1 MYCDTLQMSPWG
13 CVDGGGLAHLKLV
26 PECISSGVG
35 LSISYMCFRVYGCV
49 CWLAHLILV
58 PVYVG
63 MWGLAYITRVSVYVW
78 GWVWLIIYF
87 TCFHMYWVGWGL
99 AYLTRVPVSMG
110 AHHRVWLIMN

>member
-63 MWGLAYITRVSVYVW
+63 VGVAYHIFHVFPYVLGGVGLSISYTRSRVYGCPPPVVAY
-78 GWVWLIIYF
+78 
-87 TCFHMYWVGWGL
+87 HGL
-99 AYLTRVPVSMG
+99 S
-110 AHHRVWLIMN
+110 